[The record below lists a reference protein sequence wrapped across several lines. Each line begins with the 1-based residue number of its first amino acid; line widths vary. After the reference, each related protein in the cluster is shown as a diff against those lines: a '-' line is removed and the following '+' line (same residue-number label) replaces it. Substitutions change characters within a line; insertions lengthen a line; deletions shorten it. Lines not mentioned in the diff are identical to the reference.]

1 MAAVGVAMVF
11 LPAGD
16 NTPKGFPA
24 TDLWEF
30 RLASIGIQAVLWA
43 TFGLLFGYLAER
55 LLEPRTTAAATGRVP
70 EFSAQPN

>member
-1 MAAVGVAMVF
+1 MAFVAAVAVAMVA

-30 RLASIGIQAVLWA
+30 RLASLGVEAVLWA
-43 TFGLLFGYLAER
+43 GFGLLFGYLAER
-55 LLEPRTTAAATGRVP
+55 VLEPQQARGKV
-70 EFSAQPN
+70 SALVA